1 MPNRVKRSKYTAGLR
16 NNSGQAVIEYVLM
29 LIITVSLILMLVT
42 QIFKP
47 MQAFVQSFM
56 GDYMACLLETGEL
69 PALGQDTGQSE
80 CKINFQNV
88 AGTANNSSSNSGSS
102 SSNSSSSSSTS
113 KNSSTSSDT
122 STSGSGGTYAG
133 SNSRSPGSNSI
144 NRQRTSSK
152 GVDSS
157 SASEGK
163 VVEIAL
169 EGGGA
174 GGFYRS
180 STGGTYVEVGRRVA
194 SVPITGLTA
203 EERKKLE
210 KKGQGANKTTSVQG
224 EGISQPV
231 KKISVKKPA
240 EKTLA
245 VDEDKPV
252 TFGNFIRW
260 LFIAALV
267 IALLIFLGGQALQ
280 FSKSA
285 EK

>member
-1 MPNRVKRSKYTAGLR
+1 MKRSQYTAGLR
-16 NNSGQAVIEYVLM
+16 NDRGQAVIEYVLM

-88 AGTANNSSSNSGSS
+88 AGSVNNSSSSSGSS
-102 SSNSSSSSSTS
+102 SNNSSSSSSTS
-113 KNSSTSSDT
+113 KSSSNNSES
-122 STSGSGGTYAG
+122 STSGSSGTYAG
-133 SNSRSPGSNSI
+133 SNSRSPGNNSI
-144 NRQRTSSK
+144 SRQRSPSK
-152 GVDSS
+152 GIDSS
-157 SASEGK
+157 SGPNGK

-180 STGGTYVEVGRRVA
+180 NTGGTYVEVGRRVA

-210 KKGQGANKTTSVQG
+210 KKGQGANKTTSIQG
-224 EGISQPV
+224 EGFSPPI
-231 KKISVKKPA
+231 KKTAVKKPD
-240 EKTLA
+240 EKAQL